1 MRLINQG
8 KLGKSVFSKDK
19 VGHIENGLRRKMR
32 IRNIKTVK
40 DVDLDSVVIKPQANG
55 TVSAD
60 EPGCAVWCPVLRLLS
75 TFLPQSQHDDMTI

>member
-19 VGHIENGLRRKMR
+19 AGHIENGLRRTMR
-32 IRNIKTVK
+32 IRNIKTAK
-40 DVDLDSVVIKPQANG
+40 DVDLDSAVMKPQSHS

-60 EPGCAVWCPVLRLLS
+60 ELG
-75 TFLPQSQHDDMTI
+75 